1 MRFFQTVFFFFSGY
15 GDRWWLIHPISPGCT
30 TAHSWQVRQGSSRK
44 AIRVIWLSSL
54 GEMRGVML
62 QHRPDLSY
70 MPQLHMVN
78 NMLQASL
85 LSGNTQSVCEI
96 LSLACNSISR
106 RKKHFDCFCMRG
118 GLFRWSS
125 DAFSA
130 KLLFSELVSGLVV
143 KYYLVLG
150 LKAESCGQEWKLI
163 KLSHK

>member
-1 MRFFQTVFFFFSGY
+1 MTPRSSVLTRTHGNAQVLGTCTLDVSGTDGRTSASRTVVLPRCLHRGLRRGHFVFLSHYEGLSFHLYWTCQGWCPLRYCRHDTAGFS
-15 GDRWWLIHPISPGCT
+15 PIIVDAPSN
-30 TAHSWQVRQGSSRK
+30 V
-44 AIRVIWLSSL
+44 
-54 GEMRGVML
+54 L

-118 GLFRWSS
+118 GLFR
-125 DAFSA
+125 
-130 KLLFSELVSGLVV
+130 
-143 KYYLVLG
+143 
-150 LKAESCGQEWKLI
+150 
-163 KLSHK
+163 